1 MAMNIKTQIFV
12 IIVVLLALIMLVN
25 MIRKKRLELK
35 DSLLW
40 FVLGIAVLILG
51 CFPSITTWLAK
62 KFGIGQPINLLFFAG
77 FCLSLVIIFS
87 LTVTISKMSIQL
99 KRLIQELGLLKKELW
114 EMKKE
119 DDVNEK

>member
-1 MAMNIKTQIFV
+1 MNIKTQIFV
-12 IIVVLLALIMLVN
+12 IVVVLFAMIMLIN

-40 FVLGIAVLILG
+40 FILGLVILVLG
-51 CFPSITTWLAK
+51 CFPSITAWLAQI
-62 KFGIGQPINLLFFAG
+62 FGIGQPINLLVFAG
-77 FCLSLVIIFS
+77 FCFSLLIIFS
-87 LTVTISKMSIQL
+87 LTITISKMSIQL

-119 DDVNEK
+119 DNVNEK